1 MFLLFSLFLSS
12 VWATL
17 VHAQWSVLQPK
28 NQVIFGGSN
37 LNYTKTATPS
47 GTAAFANFTAAAEY
61 DPTVLNPPPIPSPPL
76 PTVVPVQL
84 TSSGGLPNLSA
95 RINGA
100 FFGFSVEMSVA
111 NQVCEWSFPL
121 VFRCLDRRAAFY
133 LSGEEQVSW
142 FPRST
147 PTPH

>member
-1 MFLLFSLFLSS
+1 MYLIFSLSLSL

-17 VHAQWSVLQPK
+17 VHAQWSVLRPK
-28 NQVIFGGSN
+28 NQVIFGGSA
-37 LNYTKTATPS
+37 LNYTATQS

-61 DPTVLNPPPIPSPPL
+61 DPTTLNPPPIPSPPL

-84 TSSGGLPNLSA
+84 TSSGSLPNLSA

-111 NQVCEWSFPL
+111 NQVC
-121 VFRCLDRRAAFY
+121 
-133 LSGEEQVSW
+133 
-142 FPRST
+142 
-147 PTPH
+147 